1 METDVTTGKI
11 RLRKVRDGDADD
23 LAMAWR
29 DQSEVYAA
37 LDPDLF
43 VVPDVEG
50 LGPWLVEGL
59 ASQADRDRRLV
70 LVADI
75 DGQAAGF
82 LVAAVIP
89 PHAAADRQSQRDLAR
104 ARVQIE
110 ALAVQ
115 RAYWRRGV
123 GSRLLRAAEDWARNR
138 GALTISAQAFV
149 RGPAHEFLNEQGYAP
164 QATVFGKRLTGAAEP
179 HPGNRP

>member
-1 METDVTTGKI
+1 MTTGKI

-23 LAMAWR
+23 LATAWR
-29 DQSEVYAA
+29 DQSEVYTA
-37 LDPDLF
+37 LDPDMF
-43 VVPDVEG
+43 AVPDAEG

-59 ASQADRDRRLV
+59 ASQTDPDRRLV

-75 DGQAAGF
+75 EGTAAGF
-82 LVAAVIP
+82 LVAAVVP
-89 PHAAADRQSQRDLAR
+89 PHDAADRQSQRDLAR

-138 GALTISAQAFV
+138 GATTISAQAFV
-149 RGPAHEFLNEQGYAP
+149 RGPAGAFLDKHGYAP
-164 QATVFGKRLTGAAEP
+164 QATVFGKRL
-179 HPGNRP
+179 